1 MPVDF
6 SRGNGVAIFK
16 SGVLH
21 KLMALDDEILTVQE
35 VSELLRVHK
44 ATVYKLIRQ
53 GRIPAFRIGTDW
65 RFRMESLSRWMAES
79 HKGIPQ

>member
-1 MPVDF
+1 VDS

-79 HKGIPQ
+79 YKGIPQ